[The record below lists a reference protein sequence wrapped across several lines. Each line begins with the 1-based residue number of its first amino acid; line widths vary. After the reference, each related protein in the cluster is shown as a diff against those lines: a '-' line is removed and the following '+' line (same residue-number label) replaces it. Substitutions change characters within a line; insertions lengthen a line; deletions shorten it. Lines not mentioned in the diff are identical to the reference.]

1 MKLFRTV
8 QKLYQMMDI
17 WPSQP
22 NQQRSR
28 FTTKN
33 VLFFLFRL
41 PILLST
47 LGYILFEKV
56 TIIQRMHSF
65 LVWIT
70 QSVCTINF
78 VISFYKMPNIVKYI
92 EKAEQIFQKSKFGW
106 IIWKT
111 LKHWNALY
119 FLVGIEKTAFEMVV
133 VYNELNEKIE
143 KMSKFFYIA
152 LLKVT
157 PAALLGP
164 IWTLT
169 SVNYFIK
176 NLGEDSFK
184 LPFPVMYVRRKN
196 TPMMWQ
202 WAPICFSS
210 AYTVYRT
217 IGLRH

>member
-56 TIIQRMHSF
+56 TIIQRTHSF

-78 VISFYKMPNIVKYI
+78 VISFYKMPNIVEYI
-92 EKAEQIFQKSKFGW
+92 GETEQLIQKSKFEW
-106 IIWKT
+106 TIWT
-111 LKHWNALY
+111 SLA
-119 FLVGIEKTAFEMVV
+119 
-133 VYNELNEKIE
+133 
-143 KMSKFFYIA
+143 SKFS
-152 LLKVT
+152 
-157 PAALLGP
+157 
-164 IWTLT
+164 IWSTKIL
-169 SVNYFIK
+169 SVSIHRIGENGIRNSSCVQRVEWK
-176 NLGEDSFK
+176 NRENVQK
-184 LPFPVMYVRRKN
+184 ATATCMWN
-196 TPMMWQ
+196 T
-202 WAPICFSS
+202 
-210 AYTVYRT
+210 
-217 IGLRH
+217 